1 MYNDFFGFK
10 AKPFQI
16 TPDQALL
23 YMAPGHKEALACMEF
38 GLIAETGIVQVT
50 GEIGTGKTTLIQRF
64 LTELPADVK
73 LASILNTNI
82 TPEQLLEIF
91 LQEFGLSGHF
101 QNKAEVIK
109 AIEIGLLNMRATNQ
123 RPLLIIDDAQN
134 LSDKGLEEVRWLSN
148 LQDDRRMLVQV
159 ILVGQ
164 PELKAKLSNPA
175 MASLTQRIGVTYHL
189 DAFTIDEVAAYVMH
203 RLSQVGGSVN
213 LFTKKA
219 VELIYETSKGIPRII
234 NLLCD
239 NALVSAFTED
249 TQIVNRSMVEEVI
262 AEDSQNPLGAALMR
276 LDTNGGGAS
285 TSHRKSTGSDQYP
298 GNGSIDVETFRK
310 METRLKAL
318 EKLVSQT
325 NLEMRDMIK
334 ALLTTERQN
343 SDRLLE
349 ENTLLKARNGS
360 KPIKANSGKRGS
372 SVKSRNRRNGH
383 VRPRQTEI
391 LELRKQ
397 KRRE

>member
-1 MYNDFFGFK
+1 MYNEFFGFK

-38 GLIAETGIVQVT
+38 GLIAETGIVLVT

-64 LTELPADVK
+64 LTELPTDVK
-73 LASILNTNI
+73 VASILNTNI

-91 LQEFGLSGHF
+91 LQEFGLSGHY

-109 AIEIGLLNMRATNQ
+109 AIETGLLNMRATKQ

-134 LSDKGLEEVRWLSN
+134 LSDQGLEEVRWLSN
-148 LQDDRRMLVQV
+148 LQDDRCMLVQV

-164 PELKAKLSNPA
+164 PELKAKLSKPA

-189 DAFTIDEVAAYVMH
+189 GAFTIDEVAAYMMH
-203 RLSQVGGSVN
+203 RLSQVGGSIN

-219 VELIYETSKGIPRII
+219 VKLIYETSKGIPRII

-239 NALVSAFTED
+239 NALVSAFAED
-249 TQIVNRSMVEEVI
+249 TKIVNRSMVEQVV

-276 LDTNGGGAS
+276 LGTNGAG
-285 TSHRKSTGSDQYP
+285 TSISNPKSAGSDQYP
-298 GNGSIDVETFRK
+298 GNGSIDVKTFRK
-310 METRLKAL
+310 METRMKAL

-325 NLEMRDMIK
+325 HLEMRNMVK
-334 ALLTTERQN
+334 ALLMTERQN
-343 SDRLLE
+343 SDRLLK

-360 KPIKANSGKRGS
+360 KPIRANSSKAA
-372 SVKSRNRRNGH
+372 SVKSQNRRNIS

-391 LELRKQ
+391 LKLRKQ
-397 KRRE
+397 KRQE

>member
-1 MYNDFFGFK
+1 MYNEFFGFK

-38 GLIAETGIVQVT
+38 GLIAETGIVLVT

-64 LTELPADVK
+64 LTELPTDVK
-73 LASILNTNI
+73 VASILNTNI

-91 LQEFGLSGHF
+91 LQEFGLSGHY

-109 AIEIGLLNMRATNQ
+109 AIETGLLNMRATKQ

-134 LSDKGLEEVRWLSN
+134 LSDQGLEEVRWLSN
-148 LQDDRRMLVQV
+148 LQDDRCMLVQV

-164 PELKAKLSNPA
+164 PELKAKLSKPA

-189 DAFTIDEVAAYVMH
+189 GAFTIDEVAAYMMH
-203 RLSQVGGSVN
+203 RLSQVGGSIN

-239 NALVSAFTED
+239 NALVSAFAED
-249 TQIVNRSMVEEVI
+249 TKIVNRSMVEQVV

-276 LDTNGGGAS
+276 LGTNGAG
-285 TSHRKSTGSDQYP
+285 TSISNPKSAGSDQYS
-298 GNGSIDVETFRK
+298 GNGSIDVKTFRK
-310 METRLKAL
+310 METRMKAL

-325 NLEMRDMIK
+325 HLEMRNMVK
-334 ALLTTERQN
+334 ALLMTERQN
-343 SDRLLE
+343 SDRLLK

-360 KPIKANSGKRGS
+360 KPIRSNSSKAA
-372 SVKSRNRRNGH
+372 SVKSQNRRNIS

-391 LELRKQ
+391 LKLRKQ
-397 KRRE
+397 KRQE